1 MRAVDSPASARRGG
15 TLRVDRP
22 VSLRDEAGAA
32 RGGLVLWRVVIV
44 AVLFSA
50 CGASVG
56 AAIPAD
62 ELLQSLRPSADV
74 NDFAGILTPPERES
88 LEQRCRELREK
99 TGAQLS
105 VVILDSLRGG
115 EINDFTVK
123 LFERWG
129 VGQAGKDNG
138 VMLLVALQ
146 ERKARIEVG
155 YGLEPILTD
164 ALAGRI
170 LDQQLFPAFRQ
181 QQYAAGLR
189 AAVDHLIEILVRNE
203 PAPAVLP
210 PPPMQWDEAFCLL
223 LFLIPFSAIPAFL
236 LGLGVRHKQFG
247 ILLPGLVFLGFTLFF
262 TVMARFPW
270 WGYVLLLPGNLAAA
284 LFGYHAQLLAMP
296 SGRGRRR
303 SPPGGWMWG
312 GSSWGG
318 GASWGG
324 GGFSGG
330 SWGGFGGGRSGGGGA
345 SGGW

>member
-1 MRAVDSPASARRGG
+1 M
-15 TLRVDRP
+15 
-22 VSLRDEAGAA
+22 
-32 RGGLVLWRVVIV
+32 
-44 AVLFSA
+44 LFSA
-50 CGASVG
+50 SGASLG
-56 AAIPAD
+56 AAIPSD

-74 NDFAGILTPPERES
+74 NDFAGILSPSERES

-99 TGAQLS
+99 TGAQLT

-115 EINDFTVK
+115 QIDDFTVK
-123 LFERWG
+123 LFERWK

-138 VMLLVALQ
+138 VMLLIALQ
-146 ERKARIEVG
+146 ERRARIEVG

-181 QQYAAGLR
+181 QQYAAGLS
-189 AAVDHLIEILVRNE
+189 AAVDRIIEVIVRNE

-210 PPPMQWDEAFCLL
+210 PPAMPWDEALCFL
-223 LFLIPFSAIPAFL
+223 LFLIPFSAFPALL

-247 ILLPGLVFLGFTLFF
+247 MLVPGLVFLGFTVMF

-270 WGYVLLLPGNLAAA
+270 WGYLVLLPFDTAAA
-284 LFGYHAQLLAMP
+284 LFGYHAKLLAVP
-296 SGRGRRR
+296 RGRGWRRT
-303 SPPGGWMWG
+303 PPGGWTWGEGSWGG
-312 GSSWGG
+312 GSSW
-318 GASWGG
+318 SG

>member
-1 MRAVDSPASARRGG
+1 MPPIARASAASR
-15 TLRVDRP
+15 TLVPDRP
-22 VSLRDEAGAA
+22 A
-32 RGGLVLWRVVIV
+32 RVGLTLWRVVIV
-44 AVLFSA
+44 ALLYSA
-50 CGASVG
+50 SGIPVW

-74 NDFAGILTPPERES
+74 NDFAGLLTPAERES
-88 LEQRCRELREK
+88 LEQRCRELREQS
-99 TGAQLS
+99 GAQLS
-105 VVILDSLRGG
+105 IVLLDSLRGG
-115 EINDFTVK
+115 EIDDFAVK

-146 ERKARIEVG
+146 ERQARIEVG

-170 LDQQLFPAFRQ
+170 LDQHLFPAFRR

-189 AAVDHLIEILVRNE
+189 AAVDQIVEIIVRNE

-210 PPPMQWDEAFCLL
+210 PPPMRGSETLCFL
-223 LFLIPFSAIPAFL
+223 LFLIPFSAFPAFL
-236 LGLGVRHKQFG
+236 LGLGVRQKQLGMIF
-247 ILLPGLVFLGFTLFF
+247 LGLVFLGFTLFF
-262 TVMARFPW
+262 TVLARFPW
-270 WGYVLLLPGNLAAA
+270 WGYLVLLPFDTAAA
-284 LFGYHAQLLAMP
+284 LFGYRARLLAMP
-296 SGRGRRR
+296 SVRGRR
-303 SPPGGWMWG
+303 STPVSWTWG

-318 GASWGG
+318 GSSWSG